1 MYNLFYATNNENN
14 SQYGYVLMKDKVVLK
29 EVYFD
34 KDKMAYTDIVNEK
47 INFLTEVLKDFPE
60 INWKRLLITLVARDD
75 DIVEFYK
82 QIFYKTD
89 YCDPQE
95 RTETFDYKITPD
107 EKLYLDVCLKDL
119 RQKLGT

>member
-89 YCDPQE
+89 YCVPQE